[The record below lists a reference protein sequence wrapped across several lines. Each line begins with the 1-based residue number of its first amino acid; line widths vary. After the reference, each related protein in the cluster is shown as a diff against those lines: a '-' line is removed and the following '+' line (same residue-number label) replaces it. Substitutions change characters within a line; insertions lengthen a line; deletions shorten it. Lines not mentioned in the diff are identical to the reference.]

1 MLDIVLKN
9 LVEFDFYIIVI
20 ILFLSILHNHLCQ
33 IHKSRLTENRSGGSC
48 TGRIC
53 FLSLT
58 QCTGN
63 ATPALHCIPKAGRAG
78 SAWPAFENMINYA
91 ASKVTLFAQL
101 TK

>member
-1 MLDIVLKN
+1 MLDIQLKN

-63 ATPALHCIPKAGRAG
+63 ATRGFALHTKSRPCGFRMAG
-78 SAWPAFENMINYA
+78 F
-91 ASKVTLFAQL
+91 
-101 TK
+101 